1 MDRQGSDYGHCSKFS
16 CSASSWTDL
25 NCTAMRGAQDCRWCK
40 QRLRSLTVG
49 LEFAGVTYPRPLVPA
64 ERLSLR
70 FETARLRACA
80 LVSYIG
86 RADGAEPRHH
96 THLRDVTPNN
106 VTRNN
111 EPRANAAGV
120 NILFLLSLR
129 ADCPFE
135 IRRETTMQKK
145 SIQAVLV
152 VVSVLFVCNVSMFAQ
167 APQEPAAQ
175 GVSDADAQPHSL
187 SDQDV
192 EMLRADIRAQRKQI
206 VAQNMNLTAD
216 EATKFWPIFEQ
227 YRKEAIKPNDER
239 WAVIKD
245 YAANHSTMTDAQ
257 AFNYIKR
264 LAAVDE
270 ELIALRLRYVAV
282 FEKVI
287 SPKKTALWYQIDRR
301 IDLLI
306 NLQLSTQIPMVETS
320 K

>member
-1 MDRQGSDYGHCSKFS
+1 MLTFF
-16 CSASSWTDL
+16 
-25 NCTAMRGAQDCRWCK
+25 AQ
-40 QRLRSLTVG
+40 L
-49 LEFAGVTYPRPLVPA
+49 PLA
-64 ERLSLR
+64 
-70 FETARLRACA
+70 
-80 LVSYIG
+80 
-86 RADGAEPRHH
+86 
-96 THLRDVTPNN
+96 
-106 VTRNN
+106 
-111 EPRANAAGV
+111 
-120 NILFLLSLR
+120 
-129 ADCPFE
+129 ADCPLGIE
-135 IRRETTMQKK
+135 GKQQMQKK
-145 SIQAVLV
+145 SINALLV
-152 VVSVLFVCNVSMFAQ
+152 VLGVLFVCNVSMFAQ
-167 APQEPAAQ
+167 VSQPAAPD
-175 GVSDADAQPHSL
+175 VSDANAQPHSF

-245 YAANHSTMTDAQ
+245 YAANHNTLTDAQ
-257 AFNYIKR
+257 AYNYIKR

-306 NLQLSTQIPMVETS
+306 NLQLSSQIPMVDTN